1 MKKLS
6 HKLIIT
12 KAPYVSRYA
21 ADEQTKTLSFLMNN
35 KECVEISCDIEEE
48 RSLIGN
54 IYVGKIKNIVK
65 NIDAAFVE
73 IKKGLLCFLPLSEA
87 EEAIFT
93 NHKDNKTRLVVG
105 DELLVQVLKDGVKS
119 KAPVVSTNL
128 NFTGRYFV
136 FTTKRKDELG
146 ISNKLEAEDRT
157 KLQEYIHKKEEE
169 PFGIIIRTNAKN
181 ASEEELDKEYAYL
194 KEIYQNVV
202 NYGIHKTAF
211 SLLME
216 DEAPYIKQL
225 RNLRQEELEEVIT
238 DDKDIYEQA
247 YEFLKAHQ
255 PGDLDKLRF
264 YEDGTYSLWQLYGL
278 ESVLDD
284 ATRTRVWLKSGG
296 YLVIEPTEALTVI
309 DVNTGKYDGNKN
321 ADATFLKINL
331 EAALETAKQL
341 RLRNISGII
350 IIDFIDMKREADK
363 LDVLSA
369 LNTELKK
376 DPVKAA
382 LVDMTKLNLA
392 EVTRKKVKK
401 SLREQLGIYDYRRN

>member
-1 MKKLS
+1 MKTLS

-12 KAPYVSRYA
+12 KVPYVSRYA
-21 ADEQTKTLSFLMNN
+21 ADDQTKTLSVLMNH
-35 KECVEISCDIEEE
+35 KDCMEISCDIEEE

-54 IYVGKIKNIVK
+54 IYVGKVKNIVK

-73 IKKGLLCFLPLSEA
+73 IKKGVLCFLPLSEA
-87 EEAIFT
+87 EDAIFT
-93 NHKDNKTRLVVG
+93 NHKENHKLTIG

-136 FTTKRKDELG
+136 FTTKRKEELG
-146 ISNKLEAEDRT
+146 VSNKLEAADR
-157 KLQEYIHKKEEE
+157 KRLQDFVRQKDDDN
-169 PFGIIIRTNAKN
+169 FGVIIRTNAKS
-181 ASEEELDKEYAYL
+181 ATEKELDAEYAYL
-194 KEIYQNVV
+194 KEVHDKVV
-202 NYGIHKTAF
+202 NFGVHKTVF
-211 SLLME
+211 SLLMQ

-225 RNLRQEELEEVIT
+225 RNIRQDELEEIIT
-238 DDKDIYEQA
+238 DDKEIYDQA
-247 YEFLKAHQ
+247 YEFLSTHQ

-264 YEDGTYSLWQLYGL
+264 YEDSSYSLWKLYGL
-278 ESVLDD
+278 ETVLDD

-309 DVNTGKYDGNKN
+309 DVNTGKYDGNKK
-321 ADATFLKINL
+321 ADATFRKINL
-331 EAALETAKQL
+331 EAAIETAKQL
-341 RLRNISGII
+341 RLRNISGIV
-350 IIDFIDMKREADK
+350 IIDFIDMKSDEDK
-363 LDVLSA
+363 QDVL
-369 LNTELKK
+369 NTLTQELKK

-401 SLREQLGIYDYRRN
+401 SLREQLGNYDYRRN

>member
-12 KAPYVSRYA
+12 KVPYVSRYA
-21 ADEQTKTLSFLMNN
+21 GDDQTKTLSVLMKN
-35 KECVEISCDIEEE
+35 KECMEISCDIEEE

-54 IYVGKIKNIVK
+54 IYVGKVKNIVK

-73 IKKGLLCFLPLSEA
+73 IKKGVLCFLPLSEA
-87 EEAIFT
+87 EDAIFV
-93 NHKDNKTRLVVG
+93 NHKENSKLVVG
-105 DELLVQVLKDGVKS
+105 DELLVQVLKDGVKT

-136 FTTKRKDELG
+136 LTTKRKDELG
-146 ISNKLEAEDRT
+146 ISNKLGEEDR
-157 KLQEYIHKKEEE
+157 KRLLEYARNKENDD
-169 PFGIIIRTNAKN
+169 FGMILRTNAKN
-181 ASEEELDKEYAYL
+181 ATEEELDAEYEYL
-194 KEIYQNVV
+194 KEIHDKVV
-202 NYGIHKTAF
+202 NYGVHKAVF
-211 SLLME
+211 SLLMQ

-225 RNLRQEELEEVIT
+225 RNIRQDEMEEIIT
-238 DDKDIYEQA
+238 DDNEIYEQA
-247 YEFLKAHQ
+247 YEFLKTHQ
-255 PGDLDKLRF
+255 PRNLDKLRF
-264 YEDGTYSLWQLYGL
+264 YEDASYSLWKLYGL
-278 ESVLDD
+278 ETVLDD

-321 ADATFLKINL
+321 AEATFVKINQ
-331 EAALETAKQL
+331 EAAVEAARQL

-350 IIDFIDMKREADK
+350 IIDFIDMKNEADK
-363 LDVLSA
+363 LDVLSV
-369 LNTELKK
+369 LNSELKK
-376 DPVKAA
+376 DPVKAT

-401 SLREQLGIYDYRRN
+401 SLREQLGNYDYRRN

>member
-1 MKKLS
+1 MKTLS

-12 KAPYVSRYA
+12 KVPYVSRYA
-21 ADEQTKTLSFLMNN
+21 TDEQTKTLSVLMND

-54 IYVGKIKNIVK
+54 IYVGKVKNIVK

-73 IKKGLLCFLPLSEA
+73 IKKGVLCFLPLSES
-87 EEAIFT
+87 EEIVFV
-93 NHKDNKTRLVVG
+93 NHKENHNLCVG
-105 DELLVQVLKDGVKS
+105 DELLVQVLKDGIKT

-146 ISNKLEAEDRT
+146 ISNKLNSEER
-157 KLQEYIHKKEEE
+157 KRLQEYAHGKEEE

-181 ASEEELDKEYAYL
+181 ATVEELDSEYEHL
-194 KEIYQNVV
+194 KEVYHQVV
-202 NYGIHKTAF
+202 DFGIHKTPF
-211 SLLME
+211 SLLMQ

-225 RNLRQEELEEVIT
+225 RNIRQDELQEIIT
-238 DDKDIYEQA
+238 DDQEIFDQA
-247 YEFLKAHQ
+247 YDFLKAHQ
-255 PGDLDKLRF
+255 PGDLDKLRL
-264 YEDGTYSLWQLYGL
+264 YEDASYSLWKLYSL
-278 ESVLDD
+278 ETLLDD

-309 DVNTGKYDGNKN
+309 DVNTGKYEGGRN
-321 ADATFLKINL
+321 AEATFAKINQ
-331 EAALETAKQL
+331 EAAVETAKQL

-350 IIDFIDMKREADK
+350 IIDFIDMKTEADK
-363 LDVLSA
+363 LDVLST
-369 LNTELKK
+369 LNSELKK
-376 DPVKAA
+376 DPIKAN

-392 EVTRKKVKK
+392 EVTRKKTKK
-401 SLREQLGIYDYRRN
+401 SLREQLGNYDYRRN

>member
-1 MKKLS
+1 MKTLS

-12 KAPYVSRYA
+12 KVPYVSRYA
-21 ADEQTKTLSFLMNN
+21 SDDQTKTLSVLMNH
-35 KECVEISCDIEEE
+35 KECMEISCDIEEE

-54 IYVGKIKNIVK
+54 IYVGKVKNIVK

-73 IKKGLLCFLPLSEA
+73 IKKGVLCFLPLSEV
-87 EEAIFT
+87 EGAIFT
-93 NHKDNKTRLVVG
+93 SPKTNGKLVIG
-105 DELLVQVLKDGVKS
+105 DELLVQVLKDGVKT

-146 ISNKLEAEDRT
+146 ISNKLEEADKKRL
-157 KLQEYIHKKEEE
+157 KEYAYQKGDDS
-169 PFGIIIRTNAKN
+169 FGMIIRTNAKN
-181 ASEEELDKEYAYL
+181 ATIKELDAEYDYL
-194 KEIYQNVV
+194 KGVYDKVV

-211 SLLME
+211 SLLMQ

-225 RNLRQEELEEVIT
+225 RNIRQDELEEIIT
-238 DDKDIYEQA
+238 DDKEIYEQA
-247 YEFLKAHQ
+247 YEFLKTHQ

-264 YEDGTYSLWQLYGL
+264 YEDPSYSLWKLYGL
-278 ESVLDD
+278 ETVLDD

-309 DVNTGKYDGNKN
+309 DVNTGKYEGGKN
-321 ADATFLKINL
+321 AEATFLKINQ
-331 EAALETAKQL
+331 EAAVETAKQL

-350 IIDFIDMKREADK
+350 IIDFIDMKAEEDK
-363 LDVLSA
+363 QEVLST
-369 LNTELKK
+369 LNKELKK

-401 SLREQLGIYDYRRN
+401 SLREQLGNYDYRRN

>member
-1 MKKLS
+1 MKKLN

-21 ADEQTKTLSFLMNN
+21 ADEQTKTLSFLMNHR
-35 KECVEISCDIEEE
+35 ECVEISCDIEEE

-54 IYVGKIKNIVK
+54 IYVGKVKNIVK

-87 EEAIFT
+87 EDAIFT
-93 NHKDNKTRLVVG
+93 NHKEKTKLVVG

-157 KLQEYIHKKEEE
+157 RLQEYIHKKAEE

-181 ASEEELDKEYAYL
+181 ASEEELDREYAYL

-202 NYGIHKTAF
+202 DYGIHKTVF

-247 YEFLKAHQ
+247 LEFLKAHQ
-255 PGDLDKLRF
+255 PGDLEKLRL
-264 YEDGTYSLWQLYGL
+264 YEDGSYSLWKLYGL
-278 ESVLDD
+278 EGVLDD

-321 ADATFLKINL
+321 ADSTFLKINL
-331 EAALETAKQL
+331 EAAVEAAKQL

-376 DPVKAA
+376 DPVKAS

-401 SLREQLGIYDYRRN
+401 SLREQLGVYDYRRN

>member
-1 MKKLS
+1 MKILN

-12 KAPYVSRYA
+12 KVPYVSRYA
-21 ADEQTKTLSFLMNN
+21 ADEQTKTLSVLMND

-54 IYVGKIKNIVK
+54 IYVGKVKNIVK

-73 IKKGLLCFLPLSEA
+73 IKKGVLCFLPLSEA
-87 EEAIFT
+87 EDAVFV
-93 NHKDNKTRLVVG
+93 NHKENHNLCVG
-105 DELLVQVLKDGVKS
+105 DELLVQVLKDGIKT

-146 ISNKLEAEDRT
+146 ISNKLNSEDR
-157 KLQEYIHKKEEE
+157 KRLQEYAHGKEEE
-169 PFGIIIRTNAKN
+169 SFGIIIRTNAKN
-181 ASEEELDKEYAYL
+181 AAVEELDSEYEYL
-194 KEIYQNVV
+194 KEVYHQVV
-202 NYGIHKTAF
+202 DFGVHKTPF
-211 SLLME
+211 SLLMQ

-225 RNLRQEELEEVIT
+225 RNIRQDELQEIIT
-238 DDKDIYEQA
+238 DDQEIFDQA

-255 PGDLDKLRF
+255 PGDLEKLRL
-264 YEDGTYSLWQLYGL
+264 YEDASYSLWKLYGL
-278 ESVLDD
+278 ETLLDD

-309 DVNTGKYDGNKN
+309 DVNTGKYEGGRN
-321 ADATFLKINL
+321 AEATFVKINH
-331 EAALETAKQL
+331 EAAVETARQL

-350 IIDFIDMKREADK
+350 IIDFIDMKTEADK
-363 LDVLSA
+363 LDVLST
-369 LNTELKK
+369 LNSELKK
-376 DPVKAA
+376 DPIKAN

-392 EVTRKKVKK
+392 EVTRKKTKK
-401 SLREQLGIYDYRRN
+401 SLREQLGNYDYRRN